1 MSKAL
6 TLIGKLQHKYGFK
19 PRYYNIVEHTPEKEE
34 LPTIVEEDS
43 PKEVCMI
50 NILNFCS
57 QVSRFLSIFVSR
69 SISVIPK
76 KNQFF
81 VIVINTIF
89 SRY

>member
-1 MSKAL
+1 MSFYSRDNVVSKAL

-50 NILNFCS
+50 KILDFS
-57 QVSRFLSIFVSR
+57 IIVS
-69 SISVIPK
+69 
-76 KNQFF
+76 
-81 VIVINTIF
+81 
-89 SRY
+89 